1 MTPDRITQRIL
12 DWLRD
17 EGALPQHVVRDRLK
31 ERKVPAALGAAAL
44 RRLRNMDLIRAV
56 RKPTPLFYATPRL
69 PSDPQEALD
78 DLPLPQTP
86 QRRKSG
92 PIVPPPPPWIH
103 PIRRR
108 ALGMPEFGPA
118 RPENK
123 QVAPVL
129 DYSNPLLRHKTK

>member
-1 MTPDRITQRIL
+1 MTNDRITQRIL

-31 ERKVPAALGAAAL
+31 ERKIPAALGAAAI
-44 RRLRNMDLIRAV
+44 RRLKNMDLIRAV
-56 RKPTPLFYATPRL
+56 RKPTALFYATPRL

-86 QRRKSG
+86 PRKKSG
-92 PIVPPPPPWIH
+92 PIVPPAPPWVH

-108 ALGMPEFGPA
+108 ALGMPEFGPPVEK
-118 RPENK
+118 RDSRE
-123 QVAPVL
+123 APR
-129 DYSNPLLRHKTK
+129 DYSDPFKR

>member
-1 MTPDRITQRIL
+1 MSGGVTQKIL

-17 EGALPQHVVRDRLK
+17 EGPLPQHIVRYRLK
-31 ERKVPAALGAAAL
+31 ARKIPPELVSAAL

-56 RKPTPLFYATPRL
+56 RKPTALFYATPRL
-69 PSDPQEALD
+69 PSDPTEALE

-86 QRRKSG
+86 PRRKSG

-123 QVAPVL
+123 QAKPVL
-129 DYSNPLLRHKTK
+129 DYSNPLLRHK

>member
-1 MTPDRITQRIL
+1 MSGGVTQKIL

-17 EGALPQHVVRDRLK
+17 EGPLPQHIVRYRLK
-31 ERKVPAALGAAAL
+31 ARKIPPELVSAAL

-56 RKPTPLFYATPRL
+56 RKPTALFYATPRL
-69 PSDPQEALD
+69 PSDPVEALD

-86 QRRKSG
+86 PRRKSG

-108 ALGMPEFGPA
+108 ALGMPTSEEKG
-118 RPENK
+118 RSRDVRE
-123 QVAPVL
+123 APM
-129 DYSNPLLRHKTK
+129 DYGNPFRKG